1 VRPFQRKPGRTR
13 VTREAIKPPARRERR
28 SNLRGSCL
36 ILAAVSSCVISAPV
50 SAHIG
55 TGLRGGLES
64 GLEHPFTGLDHLSA
78 MVSVGLWGAFLG
90 RPLIYALPV
99 IFPLM
104 MVVGA
109 VFGMLGTPFPSV
121 ERGVAL
127 SVVILGLCMALAI
140 KSPAWAACGIVGV
153 FALLHGYSHGAELPS
168 AADPVGYSTGFVV
181 ATGSLHLLGIGLG
194 LLNKLACGVYLT
206 RGLGAAVLLAGCW
219 FLHSALAQ

>member
-1 VRPFQRKPGRTR
+1 MRPFQRKPGRTR

-28 SNLRGSCL
+28 SNLSGSCL

-109 VFGMLGTPFPSV
+109 AFGMLGAPFPSV
-121 ERGVAL
+121 EMGVAL
-127 SVVILGLCMALAI
+127 SVVILGLCIALAI
-140 KSPAWAACGIVGV
+140 KAPVWAACGIVGV
-153 FALLHGYSHGAELPS
+153 FALFHGYSHGAELPS
-168 AADPVGYSTGFVV
+168 AADPVGYSTGFAV

-194 LLNKLACGVYLT
+194 CLKKLPCGFLLT
-206 RGLGAAVLLAGCW
+206 RGLGAIVLLAGCW